1 MSATP
6 TTSARTTPI
15 DTGKVTGRRELRF
28 ERIEDILADTERL
41 AQSGYEQLGNWSLG
55 RICRHLATTM
65 RMGLDGAGRLQ
76 PWFVRLMARRIYMSR
91 VLNHGM
97 KAGFKVPAK
106 LIAVIAPEARDDD
119 EGLAELREVLGRWS
133 REPQRH
139 PHAFFGTLS
148 PEQWNTLSLR
158 HAEMHLSFLRPR

>member
-1 MSATP
+1 MSAAP
-6 TTSARTTPI
+6 STSARMTPI
-15 DTGKVTGRRELRF
+15 DTSKVTGRRELRF
-28 ERIEDILADTERL
+28 ERIDDILADAERL

-76 PWFVRLMARRIYMSR
+76 PWLVRVLARQLYFSR
-91 VLNHGM
+91 VLKHGM
-97 KAGFKVPAK
+97 KAGFKVPAR
-106 LIAVIAPEARDDD
+106 LIAVIAPEASDD
-119 EGLAELREVLGRWS
+119 EQGLTELRQVLERWS

-148 PEQWNTLSLR
+148 PQEWDTLSLR